1 MNEPADRPVRRED
14 PFAPFVPRRGRR
26 VAWVFA
32 VAAVVVFGVLAL
44 LLPATGYA
52 GWSAGDSLLV
62 AAFGLLIA
70 FVMWRFAAIRALPSR
85 EGIVVRNVAVTRRL
99 RWDEIDGVRF
109 GGGDAWAWLD
119 LDDGD
124 QVAVMAVQR
133 SDGAYARAQASRLVA
148 LVEARGGARPR
159 PGDGEP

>member
-1 MNEPADRPVRRED
+1 MNEAAASRSQD

-32 VAAVVVFGVLAL
+32 VVAVVVFTALAL
-44 LLPATGYA
+44 LVPATDYA
-52 GWSAGDSLLV
+52 GWSAGDSLLL
-62 AAFGLLIA
+62 AAFGLLVA
-70 FVMWRFAAIRALPSR
+70 FVMWRFAAIRAVPSR

-99 RWDEIDGVRF
+99 RWDQIEGVRF
-109 GGGDAWAWLD
+109 AGGDAWAWLD

-133 SDGAYARAQASRLVA
+133 SDGAFAREQASRLVA
-148 LVEARGGARPR
+148 LVQARGGTMPR
-159 PGDGEP
+159 PDADRP